1 MQHHSNDNR
10 EPAGHASGFLR
21 DCASGNGPPPR
32 TRTLLR
38 RFLAL
43 VLTSGALAAGG
54 SNAAHSQVRVDGQ
67 PEAVHIEALDV
78 PLREVFDALLQ
89 AKFNL
94 RYRTGD
100 GLDTRMT
107 GTFNGPLRRVAARM
121 LDGYD
126 FAMKITP
133 QGIDVLVLGQNKP
146 DDKPGAAAAPAR
158 TMPEG
163 SPAPV
168 MTAAEA
174 NRCERRLAR

>member
-1 MQHHSNDNR
+1 
-10 EPAGHASGFLR
+10 
-21 DCASGNGPPPR
+21 
-32 TRTLLR
+32 
-38 RFLAL
+38 
-43 VLTSGALAAGG
+43 
-54 SNAAHSQVRVDGQ
+54 VDGQ

-174 NRCERRLAR
+174 NRCERRLSPLERFAPVPRVVAPANPLCSATPERFEEPI

>member
-21 DCASGNGPPPR
+21 DCASGNAPPPR

-54 SNAAHSQVRVDGQ
+54 SNAAHSQVQVDGQ
-67 PEAVHIEALDV
+67 PQAVHIEAIDV
-78 PLREVFDALLQ
+78 PLREVFDALQ
-89 AKFNL
+89 ARFNL
-94 RYRTGD
+94 RYRTSD

-126 FAMKITP
+126 FAIEDHTARHRCP
-133 QGIDVLVLGQNKP
+133 GAGTTKP
-146 DDKPGAAAAPAR
+146 DDKPAAAAAPAR
-158 TMPEG
+158 TVPEG

-174 NRCERRLAR
+174 NRCERRQSR